1 MQHCASSLGNRDRSI
16 KNGGLSSVQSA
27 LFASVIVGSC
37 YCVPIPFISMSTST
51 VSPSPDALKNAVIRL
66 AGYSQDGIQSIG
78 AFLAQLAGSTAQEVM
93 TYMTIPSTISGGPS
107 IFQVHLGSG
116 KVLHP
121 GDEADTLVAFYQDS
135 YDNHLGSLKDGG
147 ICFYDSDK
155 VDEIKEERN
164 IIHIGVPITT
174 ATIEAI
180 GGSAKDRGKNIFVL
194 GVLCSVYR
202 LDREKITAIIAK
214 KFGGKSEDILRNAML
229 AFDAGYMWP
238 VHDIN
243 HMPMAPGENADEK
256 RISTDGNTMLAHGL
270 IAGGC
275 RYGAGYPIT
284 PWTTIMEQLRSEL
297 PKYGGMFIQCEDE
310 LAAVSLAIGAAYSGH
325 LAITG
330 SSGPGLALKQEAMG
344 YASMAELPLIVVNI
358 QRGGPS
364 TGMPTSVEQSDL
376 MQAIY
381 GSHGDAPRV
390 VLAPCNVEDCFYTA
404 LEACRIAREYS
415 TPVVI
420 LSDQAIATRIEA
432 FQEPD
437 LEQHWREP
445 ELDISERSEDFKPYP
460 IDHITRHSPPGSR
473 SAEGKYPV
481 VTGLEHDEW
490 GHPSG
495 NPENHAA
502 MTAKRRNKLIKLA
515 ESLPKPDFYGDEKGD
530 ILFVGWGSTYGP
542 IREATDKLR
551 EAGHKVGSLHIRHIH
566 PLRTDLGDIFQH
578 YKHVVVPEMNDSGV
592 YGMGQLA
599 TLLRA
604 VTCNSSIRSI
614 NKTMGIT
621 FRVKEIVDEAT
632 KILAD

>member
-1 MQHCASSLGNRDRSI
+1 M
-16 KNGGLSSVQSA
+16 
-27 LFASVIVGSC
+27 LFQAQLIH
-37 YCVPIPFISMSTST
+37 FMSTST
-51 VSPSPDALKNAVIRL
+51 VSSSPAKRKNAVIRL
-66 AGYSQDGIQSIG
+66 AGYSQDGIQSVG

-135 YDNHLGSLKDGG
+135 YDNHLASLKDGG

-155 VDEIKEERN
+155 VEEIKEERG
-164 IIHIGVPITT
+164 IVHIGVPITT

-194 GVLCSVYR
+194 GMLCAVYQ
-202 LDREKITAIIAK
+202 LDRKTISSIIAK

-243 HMPMAPGENADEK
+243 HMPMAPGENADEN
-256 RISTDGNTMLAHGL
+256 RISTDGNTMLALGL

-330 SSGPGLALKQEAMG
+330 SSGPGLALKAEAMG

-390 VLAPCNVEDCFYTA
+390 VLAPRNVEDCFYTA
-404 LEACRIAREYS
+404 AEACRIAREYS

-432 FQEPD
+432 FSEPD
-437 LEQHWREP
+437 LEKHWVDP
-445 ELDISERSEDFKPYP
+445 VLDLAERDGDFKPYP
-460 IDHITRHSPPGSR
+460 IDQITRHSPPGSR

-515 ESLPKPDFYGDEKGD
+515 ASLPKPDFYGDDGGD

-542 IREATDKLR
+542 IHEATDILR

-566 PLRTDLGDIFQH
+566 PLRTDLGEIFKN
-578 YKHVVVPEMNDSGV
+578 YTHVVVPEMNDSGV

-599 TLLRA
+599 AVLRA
-604 VTCNSSIRSI
+604 VTCDARICSI

-621 FRVKEIVDEAT
+621 FRVSEIIDKAHQL
-632 KILAD
+632 LAK

>member
-1 MQHCASSLGNRDRSI
+1 
-16 KNGGLSSVQSA
+16 
-27 LFASVIVGSC
+27 
-37 YCVPIPFISMSTST
+37 
-51 VSPSPDALKNAVIRL
+51 
-66 AGYSQDGIQSIG
+66 
-78 AFLAQLAGSTAQEVM
+78 
-93 TYMTIPSTISGGPS
+93 
-107 IFQVHLGSG
+107 
-116 KVLHP
+116 
-121 GDEADTLVAFYQDS
+121 
-135 YDNHLGSLKDGG
+135 
-147 ICFYDSDK
+147 
-155 VDEIKEERN
+155 
-164 IIHIGVPITT
+164 
-174 ATIEAI
+174 
-180 GGSAKDRGKNIFVL
+180 
-194 GVLCSVYR
+194 
-202 LDREKITAIIAK
+202 
-214 KFGGKSEDILRNAML
+214 
-229 AFDAGYMWP
+229 
-238 VHDIN
+238 
-243 HMPMAPGENADEK
+243 
-256 RISTDGNTMLAHGL
+256 
-270 IAGGC
+270 
-275 RYGAGYPIT
+275 
-284 PWTTIMEQLRSEL
+284 MEQLRSEL

-330 SSGPGLALKQEAMG
+330 SSGPGLALKAEAMG

-404 LEACRIAREYS
+404 VEACRIAREYS

-432 FQEPD
+432 FLEPD
-437 LEQHWREP
+437 LDKHWVEP
-445 ELDISERSEDFKPYP
+445 ELDISERSADFKPYP
-460 IDHITRHSPPGSR
+460 LDRITRHSPPGSR
-473 SAEGKYPV
+473 AAEGKYPV

-515 ESLPKPDFYGDEKGD
+515 ESLPQPHFYGDEEGD
-530 ILFVGWGSTYGP
+530 ILLVGWGSTYGP
-542 IREATDKLR
+542 IREATDQLR
-551 EAGHKVGSLHIRHIH
+551 REGLKVGSLHIRHIH
-566 PLRTDLGDIFQH
+566 PLRTDLADIFRF

-604 VTCNSSIRSI
+604 VTCDARIRSI

-621 FRVKEIVDEAT
+621 FRVSEIVDAAHEV
-632 KILAD
+632 LAG